1 LQPALTMVTPDEAA
15 RRPSLR
21 LAVGLSLLLVLVDA
35 FILNQGGIALLV
47 GAWLVVVSLPL
58 ALLLKRYRGVRL
70 LRLAGI
76 GIGLAAVIAVFAL
89 NVTQN
94 RMARH
99 RAEAVIAAV
108 EAFHA
113 DQKRYPENLAE
124 LAPKYLESV
133 PRAKYTVL
141 FGDFI
146 YDAFAGDA
154 TLMYTALPPFGRP
167 TYRFIK
173 GKWGYLD

>member
-1 LQPALTMVTPDEAA
+1 MDRPPHSEAPP
-15 RRPSLR
+15 RTSLR
-21 LAVGLSLLLVLVDA
+21 LAAGLSLALVVLDA
-35 FILNQGGIALLV
+35 FVLNQGGIALLA
-47 GAWLVVVSLPL
+47 GAWLVLFSLPA
-58 ALLLKRYRGVRL
+58 ALLFKRYRGVRL

-76 GIGLAAVIAVFAL
+76 GMGLAAVVAVFAL
-89 NVTQN
+89 NALQN

-113 DQKRYPENLAE
+113 AEQRYPENLAQ

-133 PRAKYTVL
+133 PRAKYTVF
-141 FGDFI
+141 FGEFI
-146 YDAFAGDA
+146 YFTSAGDA
-154 TLMYTALPPFGRP
+154 TLEFVALPPFGRP
-167 TYRFIK
+167 TYRFVK